1 MIFELMDANRST
13 VKAITIVSNI
23 TLNTL
28 LDPSIDTPANS
39 NWITT
44 ATICKRLSTAH
55 HVRK

>member
-39 NWITT
+39 NGITT

>member
-13 VKAITIVSNI
+13 VKAITILSNI
-23 TLNTL
+23 TLNAL

-39 NWITT
+39 NGLTT
-44 ATICKRLSTAH
+44 ATICKRLSAAH

>member
-1 MIFELMDANRST
+1 MMMGASRSSI
-13 VKAITIVSNI
+13 KAIIILSKVA
-23 TLNTL
+23 LNTI

-44 ATICKRLSTAH
+44 ATICKRLSTTH

>member
-1 MIFELMDANRST
+1 MMMGASRSSI
-13 VKAITIVSNI
+13 KAVIILSKVA
-23 TLNTL
+23 LNTI